1 MLFFPLP
8 GTYVVAQVDIDA
20 TLLALNPDKEALDA
34 AGALQPKKYLVYL
47 QKVREP
53 QHRQ

>member
-20 TLLALNPDKEALDA
+20 TLLALNPDQEALDA